1 VGIGYAVSTVFSK
14 YANFQGRA
22 ARPEYWWFYLFVMIV
37 CVVLLVLGGIIGDP
51 SIPMILLAI
60 FGLAIL
66 LPSLA
71 VTVRRLHD
79 QDKPGFPG

>member
-1 VGIGYAVSTVFSK
+1 
-14 YANFQGRA
+14 
-22 ARPEYWWFYLFVMIV
+22 MIV
-37 CVVLLVLGGIIGDP
+37 YVVLLVLGGIIGDP

-79 QDKPGFPG
+79 QDKSGWWIFITFVPFIGGIWFLVLMCLAGTPGPNRFGA